1 MMVEWVKGVLGDLPV
16 EAMPAELPERVRLRL
31 ALHRQGEARRR
42 TLARGGMLAL
52 GVASAAILWTPI
64 TWLTQALIRGVQA
77 AAAPVVMSMVED
89 PGMTMWQLGEGA
101 LAWGPQVS
109 FDLGASGMIA
119 LVALAVP
126 AMLGLN
132 WTLRGRRDGGSA

>member
-1 MMVEWVKGVLGDLPV
+1 MDDWVEVVLGDLPLEV
-16 EAMPAELPERVRLRL
+16 MPADLPQRVRSRL
-31 ALHRQGEARRR
+31 ALHRQGEARLRI
-42 TLARGGMLAL
+42 LARGGMLAL
-52 GVASAAILWTPI
+52 GIASAAILWAPI
-64 TWLTQALIRGVQA
+64 TWLTQALIRGVQE

-89 PGMTMWQLGEGA
+89 PGMTMWRLGQGA

-126 AMLGLN
+126 AMLGLT
-132 WTLRGRRDGGSA
+132 WTLRGRMDGGSA